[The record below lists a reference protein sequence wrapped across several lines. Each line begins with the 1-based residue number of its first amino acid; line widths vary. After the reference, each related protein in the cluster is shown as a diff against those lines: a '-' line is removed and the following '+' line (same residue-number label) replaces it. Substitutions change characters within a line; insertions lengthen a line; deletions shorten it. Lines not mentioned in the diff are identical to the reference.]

1 MPIIK
6 DIAFSLS
13 NYAKGIAL
21 IRSLNLWRYF
31 AIPLVIS
38 LVIAVLVF
46 VGAWQA
52 KTALSA
58 YFTGIW
64 PWAWGATAF
73 APLSGFIG
81 SLGVLLLGFT
91 LTKYLVLAFSAPFM
105 SPVSERID
113 RHLNPGHA
121 MNPSSSFWGLLSRS
135 LRLNIGN
142 LFRELG
148 LTLMLLILG
157 LFPVI
162 GLISAPLIFVVQA
175 FYAGFGNLD
184 YTLERYYDYRSS
196 KSFLHQY
203 RGLAIGNGL
212 VFILISLIPV
222 LGIILV
228 LPLSVSAGTFTVLE
242 TIKSGDFSNTKN
254 HGHTNPNYSK
264 S

>member
-1 MPIIK
+1 M
-6 DIAFSLS
+6 DQLF
-13 NYAKGIAL
+13 
-21 IRSLNLWRYF
+21 
-31 AIPLVIS
+31 
-38 LVIAVLVF
+38 
-46 VGAWQA
+46 
-52 KTALSA
+52 
-58 YFTGIW
+58 
-64 PWAWGATAF
+64 
-73 APLSGFIG
+73 LSGFIG

-148 LTLMLLILG
+148 LTLMLLILS

-242 TIKSGDFSNTKN
+242 KSSQETSRTRKITGTPIPTILNHEIHQKNSNRYCPD
-254 HGHTNPNYSK
+254 HPGACRDHICHQYRLSA
-264 S
+264 